1 MANPNPSPK
10 DRIRSGIEAEKKGRK
25 GGKASGRTRR
35 AMKTFKEALQ
45 EALTPEQQKVMND
58 MLVRNAMRGNLPAYE
73 FLLKMLGQHPEQ
85 DTATDHNITISVEG
99 FDGYGD

>member
-10 DRIRSGIEAEKKGRK
+10 DRIRSGIEAENKGRK

-45 EALTPEQQKVMND
+45 ESLTPEQQKVMND

-85 DTATDHNITISVEG
+85 DTGIDRTITVQIEAE
-99 FDGYGD
+99 DYAD